1 MWRVTLLALV
11 ACGRGSSSDPP
22 RPPPGRAK
30 VAWQECTEVARA
42 KMEAALTA
50 RLHLEKLDAAGSAL
64 TCVTI
69 AHAGQPAY
77 FVELTGR
84 RGDAPVRLHGV
95 IALDGTTELVKLAPA
110 VPRGIEIP
118 RAVVWFE
125 TIDLDGDGA
134 EDILAHRRDP
144 RFERAEWLDVVAVR
158 GDALVEVEGPPVAYD
173 DPDLEE
179 TCRGTFSEH
188 RAGAATHLVIDVAAS
203 SGESEHCLTPGH
215 HELALAGDRLADV
228 RVQ

>member
-1 MWRVTLLALV
+1 MWRVSLLALV
-11 ACGRGSSSDPP
+11 ACGRGSTTDPP
-22 RPPPGRAK
+22 RPAPAHAK
-30 VAWQECTEVARA
+30 VAWQECTEAARA
-42 KMEAALTA
+42 TMEAALAA
-50 RLHLEKLDAAGSAL
+50 RMHLTDGAL

-69 AHAGQPAY
+69 ALAGQPGY

-110 VPRGIEIP
+110 VARGIQIP
-118 RAVVWFE
+118 RAMVWFE
-125 TIDLDGDGA
+125 TLDLDGDGS

-144 RFERAEWLDVVAVR
+144 RFEHAEWLDVTAVR
-158 GDALVEVEGPPVAYD
+158 GDTLVEIEGPPVAYE

-179 TCRGTFSEH
+179 TCRGTLSEA
-188 RAGAATHLVIDVAAS
+188 RAGKATHLVIDVAAS
-203 SGESEHCLTPGH
+203 SAESEHCLPPGR
-215 HELALAGDRLADV
+215 HELALAGDKLADV